1 MKSFAKLNI
10 FLKIVGFR
18 GQYHEL
24 KSRFILY
31 KELYDEI
38 DLVSRI
44 SDGLIID
51 NPFSDNIIFKA
62 YSQIANLGFANE
74 LDEYFKANQVRLTK
88 NIPIGGGLGGGSSNA
103 AAFLCLVNERLN
115 LNISNDKLIK
125 IAHNIG
131 ADVAFF
137 LSGFDA
143 ANVSGIGEIVEPFDD
158 EIPNLDLITSPI
170 FCSTPKVFAQYRA
183 EFKGFDMDLANRLWG
198 LKSSEILNN
207 YKNSDLND
215 LLKPC
220 QTLYS
225 ELKISD
231 NEFLSGSG
239 SSKFK
244 LKI

>member
-62 YSQIANLGFANE
+62 YNQIANLGFANE
-74 LDEYFKANQVRLTK
+74 LDEYFKANQVKLTK
-88 NIPIGGGLGGGSSNA
+88 NIPIGGGLGGGSS
-103 AAFLCLVNERLN
+103 
-115 LNISNDKLIK
+115 
-125 IAHNIG
+125 
-131 ADVAFF
+131 
-137 LSGFDA
+137 
-143 ANVSGIGEIVEPFDD
+143 
-158 EIPNLDLITSPI
+158 
-170 FCSTPKVFAQYRA
+170 
-183 EFKGFDMDLANRLWG
+183 
-198 LKSSEILNN
+198 
-207 YKNSDLND
+207 
-215 LLKPC
+215 
-220 QTLYS
+220 
-225 ELKISD
+225 
-231 NEFLSGSG
+231 
-239 SSKFK
+239 KFK

>member
-62 YSQIANLGFANE
+62 YNQMANLGFANE
-74 LDEYFKANQVRLTK
+74 LDEYFKANQVKLTK

-103 AAFLCLVNERLN
+103 AAFLHLVNERLN

-125 IAHNIG
+125 IARNIG

-137 LSGFDA
+137 LSGFEA

-158 EIPNLDLITSPI
+158 EIPNLELITSPI

-198 LKSSEILNN
+198 LKSSEILNH

-220 QTLYS
+220 QTLYN

>member
-1 MKSFAKLNI
+1 MRSFAKINV

-18 GQYHEL
+18 NNYHEI

-31 KELYDEI
+31 KGLYDEI
-38 DLVSRI
+38 DLVSRV

-62 YSQIANLGFANE
+62 YNKIANLGFASE
-74 LDEYFKANQVRLTK
+74 LDEYFKDNQVKLIK
-88 NIPIGGGLGGGSSNA
+88 NIPSGGGLGGGSSNA
-103 AAFLCLVNERLN
+103 AAFLHLVNDRLN
-115 LNISNDKLIK
+115 LNISKEKLIQ

-137 LSGFDA
+137 VSRFDA
-143 ANVSGIGEIVEPFDD
+143 ANVSGIGEIVEAFDD
-158 EIPNLDLITSPI
+158 DIPNLDIVTSPI
-170 FCSTPKVFAQYRA
+170 FCSTPKVFARYRA
-183 EFKGFDMDLANRLWG
+183 EFKGFDIDLANKLCQM
-198 LKSSEILNN
+198 KSKEILNSYEN
-207 YKNSDLND
+207 IRLND

-220 QTLYS
+220 QEIYS
-225 ELKISD
+225 NLSVASD
-231 NEFLSGSG
+231 EFLSGSG